1 MLQSFPIPIL
11 KILPMALTAA
21 GLTGCHSA
29 TAVEA
34 STTRNPVVAPAG
46 TVLRVRLNQTL
57 ETGRSRPGDRFSG
70 VLDTAVISGRQ
81 EVLPKGTLVE
91 GRVVN
96 AAGGSSRGAAESV
109 LAVTID
115 SFEMNGRRFPVSANV
130 VTRRMS
136 EGAPR
141 ESFRLSVAANSIVG
155 FTLTEVLTVAL

>member
-1 MLQSFPIPIL
+1 MLQSFPIAIL

-70 VLDTAVISGRQ
+70 VLDTAVLCGQQ
-81 EVLPKGTLVE
+81 EILPKGTPVE
-91 GRVVN
+91 GRVVT
-96 AAGGSSRGAAESV
+96 AAGASRGAAEAV

-130 VTRRMS
+130 VTRRMA

-141 ESFRLSVAANSIVG
+141 EGSRLSVAANSIVG
-155 FTLTEVLTVAL
+155 FTLTDVLTGAL